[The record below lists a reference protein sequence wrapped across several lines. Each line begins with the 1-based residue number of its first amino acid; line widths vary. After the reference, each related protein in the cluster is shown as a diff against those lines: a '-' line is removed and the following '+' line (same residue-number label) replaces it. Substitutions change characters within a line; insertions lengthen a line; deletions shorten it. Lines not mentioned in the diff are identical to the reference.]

1 MKILARLTDV
11 KHTNIVNFIS
21 FWHDKVNGL
30 DRVSTWDTMFT
41 PL

>member
-1 MKILARLTDV
+1 MKILQKLTEV

-30 DRVSTWDTMFT
+30 DRVSSTDIQ
-41 PL
+41 